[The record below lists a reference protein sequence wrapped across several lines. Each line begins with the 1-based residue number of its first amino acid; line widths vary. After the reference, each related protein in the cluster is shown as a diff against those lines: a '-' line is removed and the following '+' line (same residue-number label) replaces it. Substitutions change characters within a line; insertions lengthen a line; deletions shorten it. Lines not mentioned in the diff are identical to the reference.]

1 MLVALS
7 GGLALPASNKHKHK
21 SLSPKDKDGGRGL
34 WTSDATKASL
44 KNGTAVLL
52 GKSSSEKAV
61 DIDDNTCWMW

>member
-34 WTSDATKASL
+34 WTTDATKASL
-44 KNGTAVLL
+44 KN
-52 GKSSSEKAV
+52 SEAGSGGV
-61 DIDDNTCWMW
+61 ECHIRSRGLVC